1 MKNLLR
7 QFRISSAL
15 DTRTP
20 LPPSVQAGVDR
31 SKDLRAFQAS
41 LTTLDRQL
49 RQTPPPAP
57 PLPASAHEAILRAIQ
72 EQAGPSR
79 SPAAAAWPWG
89 WAVAGALPVVVLAAW
104 WLLREPT
111 PPAQPPP
118 LAATGPALAAPSAMP
133 DQMSAA
139 LLGPLTR
146 EWHGVR
152 ADVTQ
157 TVEFLLASIP

>member
-1 MKNLLR
+1 MKKLLR

-15 DTRTP
+15 DSKTP
-20 LPPSVQAGVDR
+20 LPPSTQTGINR
-31 SKDLRAFQAS
+31 SKELRDFQAA

-49 RQTPPPAP
+49 RQTPPPVP
-57 PLPASAHEAILRAIQ
+57 PLPASAHDAILRAIKA
-72 EQAGPSR
+72 QAGPSR
-79 SPAAAAWPWG
+79 SPAAAAWRWG
-89 WAVAGALPVVVLAAW
+89 WAVASALPVLLLAAW

-111 PPAQPPP
+111 PPPQPPVVASTRP
-118 LAATGPALAAPSAMP
+118 PAAMPAAMP

-139 LLGPLTR
+139 MLGPLTR